1 MRFPNKELV
10 EMLRQKY
17 PSGTRVKL
25 LQMDDEQ
32 APSVGTEGTA
42 YGVDDTGSIL
52 VHWDNG
58 SRLNVLYGVDGC
70 HICTDEET

>member
-10 EMLRQKY
+10 ETLRQNY
-17 PSGTRVKL
+17 PSGIRVKL

-32 APSVGTEGTA
+32 APPVGTEGTV
-42 YGVDDTGSIL
+42 YGVDDTGAIL

-58 SRLNVLYGVDGC
+58 SGLNVVYGVDRC
-70 HICTDEET
+70 QICTDEEN